1 MHQHPGGHQGALA
14 EERGD
19 EPVGRHPV
27 EVARRADL
35 LQPAIPQDGDP
46 VGQGQGL
53 FLVVRDVHDGRLRL
67 AMDAAELLLH
77 LDAEGAVQR
86 PQGLVH
92 EEETRME
99 GQGPSHGHPLL
110 LAAR

>member
-1 MHQHPGGHQGALA
+1 
-14 EERGD
+14 
-19 EPVGRHPV
+19 
-27 EVARRADL
+27 
-35 LQPAIPQDGDP
+35 
-46 VGQGQGL
+46 
-53 FLVVRDVHDGRLRL
+53 
-67 AMDAAELLLH
+67 MDAAELLLH